1 MKIFR
6 LYFYEKSKRYEEKT
20 GRIDQLLEG
29 RPEKI
34 CIFYICVCVF
44 ICIMNTSSVYI
55 EKEEKQPP
63 SSGSWSAAH
72 S

>member
-1 MKIFR
+1 MEWMVEEGCVKIV
-6 LYFYEKSKRYEEKT
+6 T
-20 GRIDQLLEG
+20 ITHDQLLEG
-29 RPEKI
+29 KPEKI

-44 ICIMNTSSVYI
+44 ICIMNMSSVYI

-72 S
+72 R